1 MLIVV
6 LIKYRFAVSQK
17 KIKFL
22 KSIIRNT
29 VEKLQNITYS
39 SAEQIFIEQSSYCMP
54 ANFIAL
60 RIQQ

>member
-17 KIKFL
+17 IKFS

-29 VEKLQNITYS
+29 VEKLKNIIYS
-39 SAEQIFIEQSSYCMP
+39 STEQIFIEQSTYCMP

-60 RIQQ
+60 RVQQ

>member
-17 KIKFL
+17 KVKFL

-29 VEKLQNITYS
+29 LEKLQNITYS
-39 SAEQIFIEQSSYCMP
+39 STEQIFIEQSSYCMP